1 MTNLKKELINIL
13 KDKFTFD
20 YIKLVTKLS
29 DVDVHKYLFE
39 LKDGKKVEAVLMNH
53 DYGNSLCIS
62 TQVGCNMGC
71 AFCESGRLKKQRD
84 LMPYEMIEQILL
96 VEDDLKIR
104 ISHVVLMG
112 IGEPFDNYDNVMKFF
127 DIVNEPLGIA
137 LGARHITVST
147 CGLIPKIEEF
157 SKSTRQV
164 NLAISLHAPNDEL
177 RSKIMPI
184 NKVYKLN
191 DLINTLRKYIDMT
204 GRRVTFEYIM
214 LGGINDSLTCADEL
228 ASLLKNMNCYVN
240 LIPYNETSHIEF
252 VKSNNEYLM
261 AVADGMGGHRNGEV
275 ASSIAISHLGK
286 NFKELGTIGTK
297 EEAINWL
304 KETASEANALIYKYT
319 EENPESV
326 GMGTTLVVAIVTKD
340 YLLFG
345 NIGDSSGELTEE
357 EAKEHPRK
365 NVLMKA
371 LGANV
376 NVEMDI
382 FNVEKDVDGVF
393 LCSDGLTNML
403 DDDQI
408 VKVLNDNLSCEEKM
422 QKLIYKCNN
431 RGGNDN
437 ISVAYLIKDGAS
449 SNE

>member
-1 MTNLKKELINIL
+1 MNIYNLSLADLENYFESINDKKFRAKQVYEWLYRKKVKSFDEMTNLKKELINIL

-147 CGLIPKIEEF
+147 CGLIPKIEKF

-252 VKSNNEYLM
+252 VKS
-261 AVADGMGGHRNGEV
+261 
-275 ASSIAISHLGK
+275 
-286 NFKELGTIGTK
+286 TK
-297 EEAINWL
+297 ENILAFYDRLKSKGINVTIRREFGSKVMAACGQL
-304 KETASEANALIYKYT
+304 RANY
-319 EENPESV
+319 EE
-326 GMGTTLVVAIVTKD
+326 GK
-340 YLLFG
+340 
-345 NIGDSSGELTEE
+345 
-357 EAKEHPRK
+357 
-365 NVLMKA
+365 
-371 LGANV
+371 
-376 NVEMDI
+376 
-382 FNVEKDVDGVF
+382 
-393 LCSDGLTNML
+393 
-403 DDDQI
+403 
-408 VKVLNDNLSCEEKM
+408 
-422 QKLIYKCNN
+422 
-431 RGGNDN
+431 
-437 ISVAYLIKDGAS
+437 
-449 SNE
+449 